1 MFPSTTTLPT
11 NLSIPD
17 KVRDG
22 PQEGG
27 LSVSALPV
35 SAGKNTD
42 PGCKFE
48 ILFIEKIATL
58 KTSEI
63 FVLCK
68 ISQRLSELPQSLD
81 SSNSF
86 DREPDPKY

>member
-27 LSVSALPV
+27 LSVSAALPV

-42 PGCKFE
+42 PGCVSFE
-48 ILFIEKIATL
+48 IRDIVFREGGN
-58 KTSEI
+58 
-63 FVLCK
+63 
-68 ISQRLSELPQSLD
+68 SQDFQNIRTMQ
-81 SSNSF
+81 NI
-86 DREPDPKY
+86 PKAL